1 MVCGG
6 GFWDGVGFR
15 EGDRLALVPA
25 TVFLRRLPAT
35 GGGVKLFPRH
45 ISSSRAHSEKFST
58 ATPTFWGSTFLVVV
72 LPMS

>member
-35 GGGVKLFPRH
+35 GVKVP
-45 ISSSRAHSEKFST
+45 T
-58 ATPTFWGSTFLVVV
+58 ATPTFSGSTFLVVV
-72 LPMS
+72 RPMS